1 MFLQDFYDNMTQV
14 ALLLLFHHTVV
25 LLPLRLFSTLVLTN
39 RLHVLTNR
47 VKAALLC
54 SLASACL
61 SLSIGS
67 SLSFACVSLSQLHVG
82 ISSSTPKQCH

>member
-39 RLHVLTNR
+39 RVHVLTNR